1 MDKLWFQLL
10 KDVSIV
16 SGLLG
21 VHEQSE
27 QSVNQIAVPLYAMSF
42 FLADH
47 EVCPLFLA
55 FDI

>member
-1 MDKLWFQLL
+1 M
-10 KDVSIV
+10 VSALERCFHRFW
-16 SGLLG
+16 SLG

>member
-1 MDKLWFQLL
+1 MEKLWFQLL
-10 KDVSIV
+10 KDVSII

-21 VHEQSE
+21 VHEQSK

-47 EVCPLFLA
+47 KVCPLFLA